1 MRQVVIVDFG
11 MSNLH
16 SVFRKMTRIGGA
28 PVVSSEPAEVAEAE
42 MLVVPGV
49 GHFAKAMD
57 NLASR
62 GLIEP
67 LNEAVVTRKVPVLGI
82 CLGMQLFAKRSEE
95 GDVDGL
101 GWLDGR
107 VVRFQVEDPL
117 RFKVPHMGW
126 NGIEQKKP
134 SPLMSNLPPD
144 PSFYFVHSYHF
155 VPGDDRTRSARRST
169 PIASSPRSSG
179 ATSWACS
186 SIPRRATTAASSC
199 SGTSCRTSDVPAE
212 GSYRS
217 CCCARA
223 GS

>member
-16 SVFRKMTRIGGA
+16 SVFRKMTRIGAA
-28 PVVSSEPAEVAEAE
+28 PVVSSEPAEVAKAE

-134 SPLMSNLPPD
+134 SPLMSKLPPD

-155 VPGDDRTRSARRST
+155 VPGDDRDTLCETEYAYRFVSAVERGNIMGVQFHPEKSQD
-169 PIASSPRSSG
+169 SG
-179 ATSWACS
+179 EQLL
-186 SIPRRATTAASSC
+186 RNFL
-199 SGTSCRTSDVPAE
+199 
-212 GSYRS
+212 SY
-217 CCCARA
+217 
-223 GS
+223 